1 VLTLNGSKLQ
11 AVTTDITLA
20 TILTVLN
27 LDRNKID
34 LLAPD
39 IAELEYLEAL
49 HLRQNQLATLPWEI
63 GGLVEL
69 QFLDLGQNKFKEL
82 PGVVGTLT
90 ALRTLVLDDNALP
103 KLPNSIGD
111 LVLLERLNIDQ
122 NEIALLPPSLPRLTA
137 LTLLDVSNNGLKS
150 LPHKLGHM
158 VGLQELYAHNNELT
172 YVPASIE
179 TCSNLHTLTFSNN
192 LLTELPYGVSY
203 LTNLT
208 HLSVKNNQI
217 SVLSPGLSQNVLLVQ
232 FELDDNPIKDPP
244 LLVLQQ
250 GFIAVMAYLQRMF
263 DVKTTGHVDLR
274 DLELKDMPADLL
286 GVLGAGDTKT
296 GSRPSTAGSKKG
308 RKTKGPAPIQKLSLT
323 GNKLEYL
330 PAFVGELSSLRELK
344 MDDDLIEPPLH
355 IRNEG
360 ISMMQVYLRRI
371 VTAKAQLNLDLRGML
386 LKEVKLHYYKL
397 ESLTSCDLGSNL
409 LTAVPDEVFRYTDLS
424 WLDLSNNLLTQLPRE
439 LEVLAGLRQIDAR
452 SNQIEHV
459 PAEIFQRSALCTL
472 MLANNRIYA
481 LGGPAPAHLRERQ
494 SGEDVDAYAE
504 FQKLYKDS
512 FGSKQGR
519 GNGSNGDGN
528 LADVGGGGGGGWG
541 WGELDLGSLQ
551 NLVMT
556 DNQLETIPQLAGSAV
571 FFMIVI
577 ACEKQCGCT
586 LRAGEQQG
594 SERARERKSE
604 RARGGHICYQIGI
617 SCGISGPHVGWFLH
631 TLARSRM
638 LPCAI
643 NASASK
649 CQLTNCAHTCTHT
662 HTFSHS

>member
-1 VLTLNGSKLQ
+1 
-11 AVTTDITLA
+11 
-20 TILTVLN
+20 
-27 LDRNKID
+27 
-34 LLAPD
+34 
-39 IAELEYLEAL
+39 
-49 HLRQNQLATLPWEI
+49 
-63 GGLVEL
+63 
-69 QFLDLGQNKFKEL
+69 
-82 PGVVGTLT
+82 
-90 ALRTLVLDDNALP
+90 
-103 KLPNSIGD
+103 
-111 LVLLERLNIDQ
+111 
-122 NEIALLPPSLPRLTA
+122 
-137 LTLLDVSNNGLKS
+137 
-150 LPHKLGHM
+150 

-192 LLTELPYGVSY
+192 LLSELPYGVGY

-208 HLSVKNNQI
+208 HLSVKNNHI

-250 GFIAVMAYLQRMF
+250 GFKAVMAYLQRMF

-360 ISMMQVYLRRI
+360 ISMMQGYLRRI

-386 LKEVKLHYYKL
+386 LKEVKLQYYKL

-439 LEVLAGLRQIDAR
+439 LEVLADLRQIDAR
-452 SNQIEHV
+452 GNQIEHV
-459 PAEIFQRSALCTL
+459 PAEIFERSALCTL

-481 LGGPAPAHLRERQ
+481 LGGPAPAHLRARARGVFTISDEGEERE
-494 SGEDVDAYAE
+494 SGEDVDAYPQ

-512 FGSKQGR
+512 FGSKQGH
-519 GNGSNGDGN
+519 GNGSNGGGN
-528 LADVGGGGGGGWG
+528 PADVGGGGGAGWG

-551 NLVMT
+551 NLAMS

-571 FFMIVI
+571 
-577 ACEKQCGCT
+577 
-586 LRAGEQQG
+586 
-594 SERARERKSE
+594 
-604 RARGGHICYQIGI
+604 
-617 SCGISGPHVGWFLH
+617 
-631 TLARSRM
+631 
-638 LPCAI
+638 
-643 NASASK
+643 
-649 CQLTNCAHTCTHT
+649 
-662 HTFSHS
+662 